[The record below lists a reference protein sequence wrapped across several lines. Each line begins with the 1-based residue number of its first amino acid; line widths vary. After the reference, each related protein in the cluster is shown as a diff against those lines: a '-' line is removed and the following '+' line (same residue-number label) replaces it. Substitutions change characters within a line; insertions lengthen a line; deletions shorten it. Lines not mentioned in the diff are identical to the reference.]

1 MARRTKSKAGGG
13 GGDGVEAAEIA
24 SPEDLEEVL
33 GHRFGRPE
41 LLTLALTHR
50 SYVYDAEAQGGTGA
64 GAATTAEGLSL
75 ADPSLDNEQ
84 LEFMGDA
91 VLGLLAA
98 EALCQ
103 RFPASREGELTRL
116 RASVVS
122 RRHLGEVGTQL
133 QLGRWLRLGRTAE
146 QNQGRS
152 NAALFANAVEAL
164 IAALYLDG
172 GLAAARR
179 FVEEKVLAGALP
191 EMERAVTEG
200 RGGGDRFSGGDFKS
214 ALQEMLQADGAR
226 KPQYRLV
233 GESGPDHRRVF
244 RVEVRLDGDEGAALA
259 EAEGSTKKQAQQ
271 EAARIAMAKL
281 SELRTGAALA
291 GAENG

>member
-1 MARRTKSKAGGG
+1 MARRNQTKSAESSGPGAAAPA
-13 GGDGVEAAEIA
+13 DELEAI
-24 SPEDLEEVL
+24 L
-33 GHRFGRPE
+33 GHSFQRPE

-50 SYVYDAEAQGGTGA
+50 SYVYDAEPSGQ
-64 GAATTAEGLSL
+64 AATTSQALNL

-84 LEFMGDA
+84 LEFLGDA

-103 RFPASREGELTRL
+103 RFPGSREGELTRL

-133 QLGRWLRLGRTAE
+133 ALGRWLRLGRTAE

-172 GLAAARR
+172 GLPAARR

-191 EMERAVTEG
+191 EMERAVIEG
-200 RGGGDRFSGGDFKS
+200 KGVKGDRFNGVVGDFKS
-214 ALQEMLQADGAR
+214 ALQEILQADGAR
-226 KPQYRLV
+226 KPLYRLLS
-233 GESGPDHRRVF
+233 ESGPDHRRVF
-244 RVEVRLDGDEGAALA
+244 RVEVRLDGDGGAALA

-271 EAARIAMAKL
+271 EAARLAVAKL
-281 SELRTGAALA
+281 TAARREVA
-291 GAENG
+291 HG

>member
-1 MARRTKSKAGGG
+1 V
-13 GGDGVEAAEIA
+13 DAAEIA
-24 SPEDLEEVL
+24 SPAELEAVL

-50 SYVYDAEAQGGTGA
+50 SYVYDADAQGG
-64 GAATTAEGLSL
+64 AALSGVEL

-122 RRHLGEVGTQL
+122 RRHLGDVGTQL

-146 QNQGRS
+146 QNHGRS

-172 GLAAARR
+172 GLTAARR

-191 EMERAVTEG
+191 AMERAVTAGKDGVGG
-200 RGGGDRFSGGDFKS
+200 RFGGVVGDFKS

-271 EAARIAMAKL
+271 EAARIAVAKL
-281 SELRTGAALA
+281 SEMRLALA
-291 GAENG
+291 GVERG